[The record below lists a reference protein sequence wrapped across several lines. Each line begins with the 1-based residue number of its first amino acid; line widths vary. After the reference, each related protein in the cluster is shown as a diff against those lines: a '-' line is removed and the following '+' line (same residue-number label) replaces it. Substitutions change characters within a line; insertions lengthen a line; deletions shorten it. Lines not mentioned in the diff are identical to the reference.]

1 MSLKSKILA
10 FLSAEE
16 TEVIALGEM
25 KLENGTVLVSEDF
38 KEGMPVFIKSEDE
51 DGEDVKLPVGEYQLE
66 GGKAL
71 TVEVEGEIASIAE
84 PKLEEE
90 STEEPTEEPTEEMA
104 QDGEEDKMAEDGE
117 ETPAMDPH
125 MQEMHDRLDAL
136 EQAVMAMSQPAEELE
151 AEVPAVELSTEE
163 PAKEELTVEPKED
176 VAPIAHSPEAT
187 NEKRAT
193 FYFPKN

>member
-10 FLSAEE
+10 YLSAEE
-16 TEVIALGEM
+16 TEVIALSEM

-38 KEGMPVFIKSEDE
+38 KEGMPVFIKSEDA

-66 GGKAL
+66 DGKAL

-90 STEEPTEEPTEEMA
+90 PAAEEPTEELEEEPK
-104 QDGEEDKMAEDGE
+104 EEEPKE
-117 ETPAMDPH
+117 EAPAMDEH
-125 MQEMHDRLDAL
+125 MQAMHDRLDAL

-151 AEVPAVELSTEE
+151 AEVPAVELSTEV
-163 PAKEELTVEPKED
+163 PTEELTVEPKEE
-176 VAPIAHSPEAT
+176 VAPITHSPEAT
-187 NEKRAT
+187 DEKKVT
-193 FYFPKN
+193 FYFPQN

>member
-10 FLSAEE
+10 YLSAEE
-16 TEVIALGEM
+16 TEVIALSEM

-66 GGKAL
+66 DGKAL

-84 PKLEEE
+84 PKLDEEPAAEEPAEELEEE
-90 STEEPTEEPTEEMA
+90 PKEEEPKEEA
-104 QDGEEDKMAEDGE
+104 
-117 ETPAMDPH
+117 PAMDEH
-125 MQEMHDRLDAL
+125 MQAMHDRLDAL

-151 AEVPAVELSTEE
+151 AEVPAVELSTEVPTE
-163 PAKEELTVEPKED
+163 QLTVEPNEE
-176 VAPIAHSPEAT
+176 VAPIVHSPEAT
-187 NEKRAT
+187 DEKKVT
-193 FYFPKN
+193 FYFPQN